1 MQPLIDYGQT
11 AISIF
16 SNRYTTSL
24 HPPTHGPAKSDG
36 TRSKYIATDKVTRAP
51 VTGPRHDMARTSFL
65 DWILV
70 QFGLVYFGQ
79 KANYRL

>member
-1 MQPLIDYGQT
+1 MGQ
-11 AISIF
+11 
-16 SNRYTTSL
+16 
-24 HPPTHGPAKSDG
+24 AKSDG

>member
-1 MQPLIDYGQT
+1 MGQ
-11 AISIF
+11 
-16 SNRYTTSL
+16 
-24 HPPTHGPAKSDG
+24 AKSDG

-51 VTGPRHDMARTSFL
+51 VTGPQHDMARTSFL